1 MNQQNTLLR
10 KLGKGVEKLRNV
22 KGTFKVIHQRKLR
35 CREKGC
41 LTQLQTLW
49 VFKSDDRQKVQ
60 PTLPLPLFLVK
71 YEKQAF
77 AQVLQP
83 HVFLICLCYILLSMY
98 VKVSDALCSKNY
110 IIWHFLN
117 SATVYLFYI
126 SKCAAWIWSTLFRY
140 FNAKFRNS
148 LLLNSVWGVRK
159 HCVYLSNSANFGH
172 LSSKD
177 SIPPFIIFCTYRTK
191 VSLRSIT
198 KSLKIELP
206 SKEISWLPLRN

>member
-1 MNQQNTLLR
+1 MNQQNTLLQ

-60 PTLPLPLFLVK
+60 PTLPLFLVK

-83 HVFLICLCYILLSMY
+83 HVFLTCLCYILLSMY
-98 VKVSDALCSKNY
+98 VKVSDALCSKNC
-110 IIWHFLN
+110 IFCHFLN
-117 SATVYLFYI
+117 SANKCLFYI
-126 SKCAAWIWSTLFRY
+126 CRCAYWIQGALCTHFI
-140 FNAKFRNS
+140 AKFRNS
-148 LLLNSVWGVRK
+148 LLFEQ
-159 HCVYLSNSANFGH
+159 CVGCKKALCLS
-172 LSSKD
+172 K
-177 SIPPFIIFCTYRTK
+177 
-191 VSLRSIT
+191 
-198 KSLKIELP
+198 
-206 SKEISWLPLRN
+206 